1 LYQVEAFTKDGKPL
15 GQNDENWRRVIFEG
29 KSEMTILTMDDSMHY
44 YYADVDVPKNTVT
57 ISGERDLDSNQEKES
72 LSKSVLTFSRP
83 NPDHLEIRGNLA
95 NQPVV
100 INMRKVDT
108 SKFTLVS
115 RGFHWVQNG
124 AFYR

>member
-1 LYQVEAFTKDGKPL
+1 MVLHTAVVVLSLYWLAGPGLQGPRERGQRPKSPFYGLYQVEAFTKDGKPL

-29 KSEMTILTMDDSMHY
+29 KSDMTILTMDDSMHY

-83 NPDHLEIRGNLA
+83 NP
-95 NQPVV
+95 Q
-100 INMRKVDT
+100 
-108 SKFTLVS
+108 S
-115 RGFHWVQNG
+115 
-124 AFYR
+124 